1 MNTRPNTKQR
11 LWAGFL
17 GFIALLA
24 FGVASADPSTGS
36 GGGPKPTGV
45 LPVLQAI
52 LDA

>member
-1 MNTRPNTKQR
+1 MNLKLNTKQR

-17 GFIALLA
+17 GFLALLSLS
-24 FGVASADPSTGS
+24 VASADPSTGS

-52 LDA
+52 LEA